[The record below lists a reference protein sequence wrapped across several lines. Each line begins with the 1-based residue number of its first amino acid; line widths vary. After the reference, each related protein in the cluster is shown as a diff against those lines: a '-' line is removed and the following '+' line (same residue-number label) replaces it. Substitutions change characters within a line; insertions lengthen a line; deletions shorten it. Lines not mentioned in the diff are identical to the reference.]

1 MPKVSVIIPCFN
13 QGAFLD
19 EAVDSVLA
27 QTFVDLEIIVVNDGS
42 TDALTRHK
50 LNTYRRDKTRVVTTD
65 NQGLAAARNNGI
77 AAAAGDYILPLDA
90 DDRIAPRYIEEAVA
104 VLEAEPDTGIVY
116 CQARLFGVVEADWLL
131 PPYSI
136 DEMLRDNVIFCSA
149 LFRRADWELVGGY
162 DTGMVYG
169 WEDYEFWLSL
179 IERGRAVRR
188 LDGRYF
194 CYRVAADSMVRSKE
208 KKQKLAMFKRIYQRH
223 TAFISEHIEVW
234 LAPLLEAR
242 ESYHTARLYV
252 DQGDGLSNDGSIA
265 RKVNRGRQVLTFPVE
280 TFAQQRAFRFDPAD
294 CPVIVELISVE
305 ADTGQ
310 GRSGVDITLVGANA
324 LYRQGNL
331 FYFDT
336 ADPQIILPAVI
347 AGDGGVVRSIVIT
360 LNLLALGEAALH
372 RIVDYQHEQ
381 LLRPSCR
388 SMLAKMIPFRKRD
401 GRT

>member
-42 TDALTRHK
+42 TDASTRHK

-116 CQARLFGVVEADWLL
+116 CQARLFGAVEADWLL

-149 LFRRADWELVGGY
+149 LFRRADWEPVGGY

-179 IERGRAVRR
+179 IERGKAVRR
-188 LDGRYF
+188 QSGA
-194 CYRVAADSMVRSKE
+194 VAAE
-208 KKQKLAMFKRIYQRH
+208 
-223 TAFISEHIEVW
+223 
-234 LAPLLEAR
+234 
-242 ESYHTARLYV
+242 
-252 DQGDGLSNDGSIA
+252 
-265 RKVNRGRQVLTFPVE
+265 QVE
-280 TFAQQRAFRFDPAD
+280 RAL
-294 CPVIVELISVE
+294 VVELRRGEVSS
-305 ADTGQ
+305 
-310 GRSGVDITLVGANA
+310 GR
-324 LYRQGNL
+324 
-331 FYFDT
+331 
-336 ADPQIILPAVI
+336 
-347 AGDGGVVRSIVIT
+347 
-360 LNLLALGEAALH
+360 
-372 RIVDYQHEQ
+372 
-381 LLRPSCR
+381 
-388 SMLAKMIPFRKRD
+388 
-401 GRT
+401 